1 MHRIRT
7 VTFALALA
15 LAVAPV
21 ATPADLVVLFP
32 FGNNN
37 LLTAIDADTLTEVGA
52 LDAPSSAFKVQQSL
66 DGSRYYVISQRST
79 SSVVTIDANTLERIA
94 SIDLGASPSDAAITP
109 DGRYILVAA
118 ADVKVIDTATNTLR
132 TSIPVEGAPTEI
144 EIDETSRRAYVL
156 TGARNKIAVID
167 LPTLSLIATL
177 DSFNTASIAL
187 TLNGARL
194 LAVTNSGVRQF
205 RTRDL
210 VQVDTVAGN
219 FPLVNATIT
228 PIPDSPKIVVQSRG
242 IAPANTAQLIDLNSG
257 VARDIGSTGQNEL
270 SKVVILNKNRGYAID
285 ADTMELLELDFTVTP
300 NPSATPLPF
309 GDNTR
314 DISLSPNGRFLYATS
329 LTNARLLK
337 IDTETNEVVGSILT
351 PIAPNGHN
359 LVFSPSTLP
368 PAQVTVNGGDNQ
380 FFPPNTT
387 LPTPFSVR
395 VVDSNG
401 SPLPGVPVFFD
412 DPAGVGVQIEPEQ
425 PSLTNNNGIATAIL
439 TLPPLDQLNP
449 NAQNIVSLSGEDG
462 PSGAVAP
469 EDAIEPITITA
480 APPGINPAF
489 FTVNIIRALGLI
501 KVSGDNQ
508 VASENELFP
517 LPMIFLATNNEGQPL
532 PSGTEMN
539 LAAFFASCDS
549 LAIPLDPDG
558 FATVRCRG
566 RQFSPFSGQL
576 FEGGSLSATI
586 PTFQQELGIKLT
598 TASFNFS
605 VARGGTQLGIVKLS
619 GDNQIS
625 QTGTVLPEPLSFRL
639 TTNFGGPPKRIQVEI
654 DQVSGPPMLID
665 PRRLQTLPTL
675 NEKVKVTVGSNAG
688 TAVIRVRSST
698 PGLPELFYTVTATG
712 GQPSELIKSGDG
724 QVGKI
729 SNPLPTPLRLIVIN
743 ESGAP
748 VPFPEVSWRV
758 VSGDATL
765 VTTTDSG
772 GSNAAVTFGPT
783 PGSIRV
789 VAAIGPLQ
797 ASFTLTS
804 IPPEPA
810 SISTLSGQNQT
821 ITTGLLSDPLRVR
834 VNEIDNTPAAGAVVT
849 FSGPPSVRLHPT
861 NGTPPG
867 NPVQQATDGGGVA
880 GVRVELL
887 TVSNLGEEGAPTPSQ
902 LAQTVSV
909 TASIG
914 GQLAT
919 SFLLNVVGR
928 TPALES
934 AGVVNAATFEGGIV
948 PGSIISIFGVG
959 LMEGVVG
966 VEFAGGRTSYNGTQV
981 RIGGIPAPLLVL
993 SSGPPEQINLQAP
1006 FELSP
1011 GQTTTIEV
1019 ENNGS
1024 RSTITGVPVFLAQP
1038 GIFEISLQQGG
1049 RVGAVIHANNGRL
1062 VSPDNAAAHGEI
1074 VSLFATG
1081 VGRLSAPNGSTGVL
1095 GPIPPLVS
1103 ALPTIVGVDNRGAP
1117 VLFSG
1122 YAPGFL
1128 GLYQVNFSIP
1138 IDARC
1143 GLRALNL
1150 RIGDSSSP
1158 ATTIPIVCPQ

>member
-1 MHRIRT
+1 MHRICT
-7 VTFALALA
+7 ATFALAVA
-15 LAVAPV
+15 LAVVSSAQ
-21 ATPADLVVLFP
+21 PADLVILFP

-37 LLTAIDADTLTEVGA
+37 LLTAIDANTLEEVGA
-52 LDAPSSAFKVQQSL
+52 LDAPSSAFKVEQSL
-66 DGSRYYVISQRST
+66 DGTRYYVVSQRST
-79 SSVVTIDANTLERIA
+79 SSVVTIDAATLQPIA

-109 DGRYILVAA
+109 DGAYLLVAA
-118 ADVKVIDTATNTLR
+118 ANVQVIDTVTNTLR
-132 TSIPVEGAPTEI
+132 TTIPVSGAPIQI
-144 EIDETSRRAYVL
+144 EIDDTSRRAYVL
-156 TGARNKIAVID
+156 TAARNQIAVID
-167 LPTLSLIATL
+167 LPTLSLVGTL
-177 DSFNTASIAL
+177 NSFNTSSIAL

-194 LAVTNSGVRQF
+194 LAVSTDGVRQF

-210 VQVDTVAGN
+210 VEVDTVPGN
-219 FPLVNATIT
+219 FPLVNATLT
-228 PIPDSPKIVVQSRG
+228 AIPDSPKVVVQSRG

-257 VARDIGSTGQNEL
+257 IARDIGDTGENEL
-270 SKVVILNKNRGYAID
+270 SKVVILNKERGYAID
-285 ADTMELLELDFTVTP
+285 ADTMELLDLDFTATP
-300 NPSATPLPF
+300 NPTATPLPF

-314 DISLSPNGRFLYATS
+314 DIELSPSGLYLYASS

-337 IDTETNEVVGSILT
+337 ISTVTNEVVGSILT

-359 LVFSPSTLP
+359 LVFAPSTEP
-368 PAQVTVNGGDNQ
+368 PANIIVNGGDNQ

-395 VVDSNG
+395 VTDASG

-425 PSLTNNNGIATAIL
+425 PSITNNNGIATAIL
-439 TLPPLDQLNP
+439 TLPPQDQLAMP
-449 NAQNIVSLSGEDG
+449 GEAVASLSGEEG
-462 PSGAVAP
+462 PFGAVAP
-469 EDAIEPITITA
+469 DDAIEPITITA
-480 APPGINPAF
+480 APPGIDPAF

-517 LPMIFLATNNEGQPL
+517 LPMVFLATDDEGQPL

-539 LAAFFASCDS
+539 LAAFFASCDALS
-549 LAIPLDPDG
+549 IPLDPDG
-558 FATVRCRG
+558 FANVRCRG
-566 RQFSPFSGQL
+566 RQFSPFSSSL

-586 PTFQQELGIKLT
+586 PTFQQELGIDLT
-598 TASFNFS
+598 TASFDFS
-605 VARGGTQLGIVKLS
+605 VARGGTQLRLNKLG
-619 GDNQIS
+619 GDLQVS
-625 QTGTVLPEPLSFRL
+625 PTGTVLPEPLSFQVS
-639 TTNFGGPPKRIQVEI
+639 TNFGGPTKPVQVEI
-654 DQVSGPPMLID
+654 DQVSGPPMLIN
-665 PRRLQTLPTL
+665 PRRIKTRLQQE
-675 NEKVKVTVGSNAG
+675 NVEITVGPNAG
-688 TAVIRVRSST
+688 TAVIRVRAST
-698 PGLPELFYTVTATG
+698 PGLPELLYTVTATG
-712 GQPSELIKSGDG
+712 GQAAELIKSGDG

-729 SNPLPTPLRLIVIN
+729 SNPLPTPLRLVVIN

-748 VPFPEVSWRV
+748 VPFPEVTWRV
-758 VSGDATL
+758 ASGDATL
-765 VTTTDSG
+765 VTSNDASG
-772 GSNAAVTFGPT
+772 SSAVVTFGST
-783 PGSIRV
+783 PGAVRI

-797 ASFTLTS
+797 TTFTLTA

-810 SISTLSGQNQT
+810 SISTVSGQNQT
-821 ITTGLLSDPLRVR
+821 ITTGLLSDPLQVR
-834 VNEIDNTPAAGAVVT
+834 VNELDNSPAAGAVVT

-867 NPVQQATDGGGVA
+867 NPVQQATNGEGVA
-880 GVRVELL
+880 GVQVELL
-887 TVSNLGEEGAPTPSQ
+887 TVSGLSPEGGANPAQ
-902 LAQTVSV
+902 LAQTVTV

-928 TPALES
+928 TPSLES

-948 PGSIISIFGVG
+948 PGSIISIFGTG

-966 VEFAGGRTSYNGTQV
+966 VELAGGQTSYNGTQV

-1024 RSTITGVPVFLAQP
+1024 RSTISGVPVFLTQP
-1038 GIFEISLQQGG
+1038 GVFEINLQQGG
-1049 RVGAVIHANNGRL
+1049 RVGAVIHADDGTL
-1062 VSPDNAAAHGEI
+1062 VTPDNAAAHGEV

-1081 VGRLSAPNGSTGVL
+1081 VGRLNSPVGTGAL
-1095 GPIPPLVS
+1095 GPIPPPS
-1103 ALPTIVGVDNRGAP
+1103 AALPTVVGVDNRGSP

-1143 GLRALNL
+1143 GLRPLNL
-1150 RIGDSSSP
+1150 RIGDSTSP
-1158 ATTIPIVCPQ
+1158 QSTIPIVCPQ

>member
-1 MHRIRT
+1 MYRICT
-7 VTFALALA
+7 ATFALAVA
-15 LAVAPV
+15 LAWVPL
-21 ATPADLVVLFP
+21 ATPADLVILFP

-37 LLTAIDADTLTEVGA
+37 LLTAIDAETLAEVGS
-52 LDAPSSAFKVQQSL
+52 LNAPSSAFKIEQSL
-66 DGSRYYVISQRST
+66 DGRRYYVISSRST
-79 SSVVTIDANTLERIA
+79 SSVVTIDASTLERIA
-94 SIDLGASPSDAAITP
+94 SVDLGASPSDAALTP
-109 DGRYILVAA
+109 DGRFILVAA
-118 ADVKVIDTATNTLR
+118 ADVKVIDTATNTVR
-132 TSIPVEGAPTEI
+132 TSIAVPGAPTQI

-167 LPTLSLIATL
+167 LSTLSLIATL

-194 LAVTNSGVRQF
+194 LAVSNDGVRQF

-210 VQVDTVAGN
+210 FEVDTVAGN
-219 FPLVNATIT
+219 FPLINARIT
-228 PIPDSPKIVVQSRG
+228 PIPNSPKIVVESRG

-257 VARDIGSTGQNEL
+257 VARDIGRTGQNEL
-270 SKVVILNKNRGYAID
+270 SKVVILNENRAYAID
-285 ADTMELLELDFTVTP
+285 ANTMELLALDFTVTP
-300 NPSATPLPF
+300 NPAATPLPF

-314 DISLSPNGRFLYATS
+314 DISLSPNGRFLYSTS

-337 IDTETNEVVGSILT
+337 IDTATNEVVGSILT

-359 LVFSPSTLP
+359 LAFAPSTLP
-368 PAQVTVNGGDNQ
+368 PADVTVNGGNNQ

-395 VVDSNG
+395 VVDANG

-425 PSLTNNNGIATAIL
+425 PSFTNRNGIATAIL
-439 TLPPLDQLNP
+439 TLPPQDQLNP
-449 NAQNIVSLSGEDG
+449 AANNFVSLSGEDG

-469 EDAIEPITITA
+469 DDAIEPITITA

-501 KVSGDNQ
+501 KISGDNQ

-517 LPMIFLATNNEGQPL
+517 LPMIFLATDDEGQPL

-539 LAAFFASCDS
+539 LAAFFASCDALS
-549 LAIPLDPDG
+549 IPLDPDG
-558 FATVRCRG
+558 FANVRCRG
-566 RQFSPFSGQL
+566 RQFSPFSSSL

-586 PTFQQELGIKLT
+586 PTFQQELGIDLT
-598 TASFNFS
+598 SASFDFS
-605 VARGGTQLGIVKLS
+605 VARGGTQLAITKLS
-619 GDNQIS
+619 GDMQVS
-625 QTGTVLPEPLSFRL
+625 QTGTVLPEPLSFRMS
-639 TTNFGGPPKRIQVEI
+639 TNFGGPTKPVQIEI
-654 DQVSGPPMLID
+654 DQISGPPMLIN
-665 PRRLQTLPTL
+665 PRRIKTNLQPE
-675 NEKVKVTVGSNAG
+675 NVEITVGPNAG
-688 TAVIRVRSST
+688 VATIRVRAST
-698 PGLPELFYTVTATG
+698 PGLPELLYTVTATG

-729 SNPLPTPLRLIVIN
+729 SNPLPIPLRLSVIN

-758 VSGDATL
+758 VSGDASL
-765 VTTTDSG
+765 VTSSDSS
-772 GSNAAVTFGPT
+772 GSSAAVTFGPT
-783 PGSIRV
+783 PGTIRI

-797 ASFTLTS
+797 ANFTLTS

-810 SISTLSGQNQT
+810 SISTVSGQNQT
-821 ITTGLLSDPLRVR
+821 ITTGILSDPLQVR
-834 VNEIDNTPAAGAVVT
+834 VNELDNTPAAGAVVT

-861 NGTPPG
+861 NGSPPG
-867 NPVQQATDGGGVA
+867 NPVQQATNGQGVA
-880 GVRVELL
+880 GVQVELL
-887 TVSNLGEEGAPTPSQ
+887 TVSGLGAEGAPTPSQ

-928 TPALES
+928 TPAFES
-934 AGVVNAATFEGGIV
+934 AGVVNAATFEAGIV
-948 PGSIISIFGVG
+948 PGSIISIFGSG

-966 VEFAGGRTSYNGTQV
+966 VEFAGGQTSYNGTQV
-981 RIGGIPAPLLVL
+981 RVGGIPAPLLVL

-1011 GQTTTIEV
+1011 GQTTTIEI

-1024 RSTITGVPVFLAQP
+1024 RSTISGVPVFLTQP

-1049 RVGAVIHANNGRL
+1049 RVGAVIHSDDGTI
-1062 VSPDNAAAHGEI
+1062 VTPDNAAAHGEV

-1081 VGRLSAPNGSTGVL
+1081 VGRLSDPGGATGVL

-1103 ALPTIVGVDNRGAP
+1103 RLPTIVGVDNKGAP

-1143 GLRALNL
+1143 GLRPLNL

-1158 ATTIPIVCPQ
+1158 QTTIPIVCPQ

>member
-1 MHRIRT
+1 MHRICKA
-7 VTFALALA
+7 TFALAVA
-15 LAVAPV
+15 LAVVPPV
-21 ATPADLVVLFP
+21 SPADLVILFP

-37 LLTAIDADTLTEVGA
+37 LLTAIDANTLTEVGA
-52 LDAPSSAFKVQQSL
+52 LDAPSSAFKVEQSL
-66 DGSRYYVISQRST
+66 DGQRYYVISQRST
-79 SSVVTIDANTLERIA
+79 ASVVTIDARTLERIA
-94 SIDLGASPSDAAITP
+94 SVDLGASPSDAKLTP
-109 DGRYILVAA
+109 DGKYVLVAA
-118 ADVKVIDTATNTLR
+118 ADLKVIDTATNTLR
-132 TSIPVEGAPTEI
+132 TTIPVEGAPTQI

-156 TGARNKIAVID
+156 TGARTKIAVID
-167 LPTLSLIATL
+167 LTTLSLIATL
-177 DSFNTASIAL
+177 DSHNTAHIAL

-194 LAVTNSGVRQF
+194 LAVTNDGVRQF

-210 VQVDTVAGN
+210 FQVDTIEGN
-219 FPLVNATIT
+219 FPLINGTIT
-228 PIPDSPKIVVQSRG
+228 PIPDSPKVVVQSRG

-270 SKVVILNKNRGYAID
+270 SKVVILNKDRGYAID

-314 DISLSPNGRFLYATS
+314 DISLSPNGLFLYATS

-337 IDTETNEVVGSILT
+337 ISTTTNEVVGSVLT

-359 LVFSPSTLP
+359 LVFAPSSLP
-368 PAQVTVNGGDNQ
+368 PAKITVNGGDNQ

-395 VVDSNG
+395 VVDRNG
-401 SPLPGVPVFFD
+401 APLPGIPVFFD

-425 PSLTNNNGIATAIL
+425 PSFTNINGIATAIL
-439 TLPPLDQLNP
+439 TLPPQDQLSSNGE
-449 NAQNIVSLSGEDG
+449 NLASLSGEDG

-469 EDAIEPITITA
+469 DDAIEPITITA
-480 APPGINPAF
+480 APPGIDPAF

-517 LPMIFLATNNEGQPL
+517 LPMVFLATDDEGQPL

-539 LAAFFASCDS
+539 LAAFFASCDALS
-549 LAIPLDPDG
+549 IPLDPDG
-558 FATVRCRG
+558 FANVRCRG

-586 PTFQQELGIKLT
+586 PSFQQQLGVGLT
-598 TASFNFS
+598 SASFNFS
-605 VARGGTQLGIVKLS
+605 VARGGTQLGILKLG
-619 GDNQIS
+619 GDGQVS

-654 DQVSGPPMLID
+654 DQVSGPPMLIN
-665 PRRLQTLPTL
+665 PRRLQTLPTITE
-675 NEKVKVTVGSNAG
+675 NVEVTVGPNAG

-729 SNPLPTPLRLIVIN
+729 SNPLPNPLRLVVIN

-748 VPFPEVSWRV
+748 VPFPEVTWRV
-758 VSGDATL
+758 VSGDATI
-765 VTTTDSG
+765 VSSNDASG
-772 GSNAAVTFGPT
+772 SSANVTFGQT
-783 PGSIRV
+783 PGTVRIS
-789 VAAIGPLQ
+789 AAIGPLQ
-797 ASFTLTS
+797 ATFTLTS

-810 SISTLSGQNQT
+810 SISTVSGQNQT
-821 ITTGLLSDPLRVR
+821 ITTGILSDPLTVK
-834 VNEIDNTPAAGAVVT
+834 VNELDNSPAAGAVVT

-861 NGTPPG
+861 NGSPPG
-867 NPVQQATDGGGVA
+867 NPVQQATNGEGLA

-887 TVSNLGEEGAPTPSQ
+887 TVSGLSVESPTPSQ

-928 TPALES
+928 TPTFEA
-934 AGVVNAATFEGGIV
+934 AGVVNAATFEPGIV
-948 PGSIISIFGVG
+948 PGSIISIFGAG
-959 LMEGVVG
+959 MMEGVIG
-966 VEFAGGRTSYNGTQV
+966 AELAGGQTSYNGTQV

-1011 GQTTTIEV
+1011 GQTTTIEI

-1024 RSTITGVPVFLAQP
+1024 RSTISGVPVFLTQP
-1038 GIFEISLQQGG
+1038 GIFEITLQQGG
-1049 RVGAVIHANNGRL
+1049 RVGAVIHADDGSL
-1062 VSPDNAAAHGEI
+1062 VTPDNAAAHGEV

-1081 VGRLSAPNGSTGVL
+1081 VGRLSSPGGQTGVL

-1103 ALPTIVGVDNRGAP
+1103 ALPTIVGVDNKGSP

-1128 GLYQVNFSIP
+1128 GLYQVNFTIP

-1143 GLRALNL
+1143 GLRPLNL
-1150 RIGDSSSP
+1150 RIGDSTSP
-1158 ATTIPIVCPQ
+1158 QTTIPIVCPQ